1 MKFVNPL
8 YLILFISL
16 VPLLVIYFLKPTFK
30 NKEVSSTYIWKESLK
45 YGKVKKGIQ
54 LNNIIALIIQILILL
69 TIVVMAAT
77 PKVFSKLEVQKERVM
92 IVDNNAYM
100 MAKVDGET
108 RFERAIG
115 EVKIMAQ
122 AAINNKEKVTVAVL
136 NGRNRMPISMGNDIN
151 TINQKLD
158 ELKCTFG
165 NTSASD
171 GILEI
176 KKRLSKN
183 TKKKISYFSS
193 GEHQNLGDIN
203 YVDVSREGEF
213 NVSILSFRRK
223 LVNNYWRFEIDLIST
238 GANKQVQVT
247 LKLKGANSEK
257 KQVTRNIQTSLVDGE
272 QTTLNVDDLNVYEF
286 DEATVNIRTVDGS
299 EDALKF
305 DNKAVIS
312 HGRPDPIKV
321 QYYST
326 KPNNFMQASLRA
338 LRNMY
343 ANTFDLQ
350 ISEPSQIGDVKTSG
364 FDYYIFEHFVPNELP
379 TDGKVFLL
387 NPNEIT
393 AKNASRMG
401 ITLGAERIG
410 KYSIDSADPHAITNR
425 LNFSKIKITK
435 YRALST
441 ANEARPLAYSNNEC
455 VMALSKDKNVVVA
468 TINLHNSDLALLL
481 DFPILMNN
489 IFSYFIPKTMD
500 VDRGY
505 QVGDKIKINSRY
517 ENLTLEHNGE
527 KKQLEKGEELT
538 LNSPEMYTITEK
550 KGAIENVYKVIPRV
564 NSESIEMRRTVSLKN
579 GVGKFEE
586 PKKQENDIFIILAG
600 IIVGLIFIERILT
613 IRKRGY

>member
-1 MKFVNPL
+1 M
-8 YLILFISL
+8 
-16 VPLLVIYFLKPTFK
+16 
-30 NKEVSSTYIWKESLK
+30 
-45 YGKVKKGIQ
+45 
-54 LNNIIALIIQILILL
+54 
-69 TIVVMAAT
+69 
-77 PKVFSKLEVQKERVM
+77 
-92 IVDNNAYM
+92 
-100 MAKVDGET
+100 
-108 RFERAIG
+108 
-115 EVKIMAQ
+115 
-122 AAINNKEKVTVAVL
+122 
-136 NGRNRMPISMGNDIN
+136 
-151 TINQKLD
+151 
-158 ELKCTFG
+158 
-165 NTSASD
+165 
-171 GILEI
+171 
-176 KKRLSKN
+176 
-183 TKKKISYFSS
+183 
-193 GEHQNLGDIN
+193 
-203 YVDVSREGEF
+203 
-213 NVSILSFRRK
+213 
-223 LVNNYWRFEIDLIST
+223 
-238 GANKQVQVT
+238 
-247 LKLKGANSEK
+247 
-257 KQVTRNIQTSLVDGE
+257 VDGE
-272 QTTLNVDDLNVYEF
+272 QTTLNVEDLNVYEF

-305 DNKAVIS
+305 DNKVVIS

-338 LRNMY
+338 LRNIY

-425 LNFSKIKITK
+425 LNFFKIKITK

-500 VDRGY
+500 VDREY

-527 KKQLEKGEELT
+527 KRQLEKGEELT

-550 KGAIENVYKVIPRV
+550 KGAIENVYKVIPRL

>member
-69 TIVVMAAT
+69 TIVLMAAT
-77 PKVFSKLEVQKERVM
+77 PKVFSKLEVQKEQVM

-108 RFERAIG
+108 RFERAIA
-115 EVKIMAQ
+115 EVKTMAQ

-136 NGRNRMPISMGNDIN
+136 NGRNRMPISMENDIN

-158 ELKCTFG
+158 VLKCTFG

-171 GILEI
+171 GILDI
-176 KKRLSKN
+176 KQRLSKN

-500 VDRGY
+500 VDREY

-517 ENLTLEHNGE
+517 ENLTLEHNGG
-527 KKQLEKGEELT
+527 KRQLEKGEELT

-550 KGAIENVYKVIPRV
+550 KGAIENVYKVIPRL

-613 IRKRGY
+613 IRKRG

>member
-1 MKFVNPL
+1 M
-8 YLILFISL
+8 
-16 VPLLVIYFLKPTFK
+16 PLLVIYFLKPTFK

-69 TIVVMAAT
+69 TIVLMAAT
-77 PKVFSKLEVQKERVM
+77 PKVFSKLEVQKEQVM

-108 RFERAIG
+108 RFERAIA
-115 EVKIMAQ
+115 EVKTMAQ

-136 NGRNRMPISMGNDIN
+136 NGRNRMPISMENDIN

-158 ELKCTFG
+158 VLKCTFG

-171 GILEI
+171 GILDI
-176 KKRLSKN
+176 KQRLSKN

-223 LVNNYWRFEIDLIST
+223 LANNYWRFEIDLIST

-425 LNFSKIKITK
+425 LNFFKIKITK

-500 VDRGY
+500 VDREY

-517 ENLTLEHNGE
+517 ENLTLEHNGG
-527 KKQLEKGEELT
+527 KRQLEKGEELT

-550 KGAIENVYKVIPRV
+550 KGAIENVYKVIPRL

-613 IRKRGY
+613 IRKRG

>member
-69 TIVVMAAT
+69 TIVLMAAT
-77 PKVFSKLEVQKERVM
+77 PKVFSKLEVQKEQVM

-108 RFERAIG
+108 RFERAIA
-115 EVKIMAQ
+115 EVKTMAQ

-136 NGRNRMPISMGNDIN
+136 NGRNRMPISMENDIN

-158 ELKCTFG
+158 VLKCTFG

-171 GILEI
+171 GILDI
-176 KKRLSKN
+176 KQRLSKN

-305 DNKAVIS
+305 DNKVVIS

-425 LNFSKIKITK
+425 LNFFKIKITK

-500 VDRGY
+500 VDREY

-517 ENLTLEHNGE
+517 ENLTLEHNGG
-527 KKQLEKGEELT
+527 KRQLEKGEELT

-550 KGAIENVYKVIPRV
+550 KGAIENVYKVIPRL

-613 IRKRGY
+613 IRKRG

>member
-108 RFERAIG
+108 RFERAIA

-257 KQVTRNIQTSLVDGE
+257 KQVTRNIQASLVDGE
-272 QTTLNVDDLNVYEF
+272 QMTLNVEDLNVYEF

-305 DNKAVIS
+305 DNKVVIS

-425 LNFSKIKITK
+425 LNFFKIKITK

-500 VDRGY
+500 VDREY

-517 ENLTLEHNGE
+517 ENLTLEHNGG
-527 KKQLEKGEELT
+527 KRQLEKGEELT

-550 KGAIENVYKVIPRV
+550 KGAIENVYKVIPRL

-613 IRKRGY
+613 IRKRG

>member
-69 TIVVMAAT
+69 TIVLMAAT

-108 RFERAIG
+108 RFERAIA
-115 EVKIMAQ
+115 EVKTMAQ

-136 NGRNRMPISMGNDIN
+136 NGRNRIPISMESDIN

-158 ELKCTFG
+158 ELECTFG
-165 NTSASD
+165 NTSANE

-176 KKRLSKN
+176 KQRLSKN

-203 YVDVSREGEF
+203 YVDVSREEEF

-247 LKLKGANSEK
+247 LKLTGANSEK

-410 KYSIDSADPHAITNR
+410 KYSIDPADTHAITNR

-441 ANEARPLAYSNNEC
+441 TNEVRPLAYSNNEC

-468 TINLHNSDLALLL
+468 TIN
-481 DFPILMNN
+481 FPILMNN

-500 VDRGY
+500 VDSGY

-527 KKQLEKGEELT
+527 KRQLEKGEELT
-538 LNSPEMYTITEK
+538 LSSPEMYTITEK
-550 KGAIENVYKVIPRV
+550 QGTIENVYKVIPRL

-613 IRKRGY
+613 IRKRG

>member
-108 RFERAIG
+108 RFERTIA

-151 TINQKLD
+151 IINQKLD

-257 KQVTRNIQTSLVDGE
+257 KQVTRNIQASLVDGE
-272 QTTLNVDDLNVYEF
+272 QTTLNVEDLNVYEF

-305 DNKAVIS
+305 DNKVVIS

-425 LNFSKIKITK
+425 LNFFKIKITK

-500 VDRGY
+500 VDREY

-517 ENLTLEHNGE
+517 ENLTLEHNGG
-527 KKQLEKGEELT
+527 KRQLEKGEELT

-550 KGAIENVYKVIPRV
+550 KGAIENVYKVIPRL

-613 IRKRGY
+613 IRKRG

>member
-69 TIVVMAAT
+69 TIVLMAAT

-108 RFERAIG
+108 RFERAIA
-115 EVKIMAQ
+115 EVKTMAQ

-136 NGRNRMPISMGNDIN
+136 NGRNRMPIFMGNDIN

-158 ELKCTFG
+158 VLKCTFG

-257 KQVTRNIQTSLVDGE
+257 KQVTRNIQASLVDGE
-272 QTTLNVDDLNVYEF
+272 QTTLNVEDLNVYEF

-305 DNKAVIS
+305 DNKVVIS

-455 VMALSKDKNVVVA
+455 VMALSKDKNMVVA

-517 ENLTLEHNGE
+517 ENLTLEHNGG
-527 KKQLEKGEELT
+527 KRQLEKGEELK

-550 KGAIENVYKVIPRV
+550 KGAIENVYKVIPRL

-613 IRKRGY
+613 IRKRG